1 MMRVMSFF
9 IAYVMNRLRG
19 FSIIRKLY
27 MPISCSIIMI
37 LSKLTNKMTMELTIH
52 LKIPAEISNSRILY
66 FAFLCWSNCFCYS
79 KGCLLFLPKVGGRG
93 NKIFL
98 PGWWLLSFLKSPRFT
113 SEHASSI
120 VLNKHELKNYH
131 HCTFI
136 VLVARDEYN
145 SVSYF

>member
-9 IAYVMNRLRG
+9 IAYVMNRLGG

-66 FAFLCWSNCFCYS
+66 LAFLCWSNCFCYS
-79 KGCLLFLPKVGGRG
+79 EGCLLFLPRVGGRG

-98 PGWWLLSFLKSPRFT
+98 PG
-113 SEHASSI
+113 
-120 VLNKHELKNYH
+120 
-131 HCTFI
+131 
-136 VLVARDEYN
+136 
-145 SVSYF
+145 